1 MNSEIIFNSFQAE
14 ANLLRHHLEPVSDQE
29 LQDGTRNRFKVEQ
42 LEVIFCWG
50 KLGTIPET
58 VTVNLSKSTVWSLGS
73 EVTVS
78 TEEDEVIAFEEGES
92 CF

>member
-1 MNSEIIFNSFQAE
+1 MNSEVIFNSFQAKT
-14 ANLLRHHLEPVSDQE
+14 NLLRHHLEPVSDQE

-58 VTVNLSKSTVWSLGS
+58 VTVNLSKSTVWSLGT